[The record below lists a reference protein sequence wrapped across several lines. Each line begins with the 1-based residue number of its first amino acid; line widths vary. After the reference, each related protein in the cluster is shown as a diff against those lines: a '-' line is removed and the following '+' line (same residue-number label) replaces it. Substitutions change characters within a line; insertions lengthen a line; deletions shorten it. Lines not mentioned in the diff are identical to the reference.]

1 MGGSSAGSSMSKQEM
16 DDILKFGTEE
26 LFKDEG
32 GDSKEDENRIVYD
45 DEAVAKLLDRTQQG
59 QVEKEHAMNDYF
71 KSFKVRDLIES
82 VIAIVYDVLI
92 SCPVRALT

>member
-1 MGGSSAGSSMSKQEM
+1 MGGSSSGSSMSKQEL

-32 GDSKEDENRIVYD
+32 DGNEDEHRIVYD

-71 KSFKVRDLIES
+71 KSFKVTQWHLLGRHCCSMTPTPPE
-82 VIAIVYDVLI
+82 
-92 SCPVRALT
+92 

>member
-1 MGGSSAGSSMSKQEM
+1 MGGSSSGSSMSKQEL

-26 LFKDEG
+26 LFKDE

-59 QVEKEHAMNDYF
+59 QVEKEHEMNDYF
-71 KSFKVRDLIES
+71 KSFKVTHHVCHLFLYS
-82 VIAIVYDVLI
+82 VL
-92 SCPVRALT
+92 